1 MYLPRSPLRHA
12 DADPSRPVIWTVSV
26 SRLTGLLGDVIP
38 EFDRRARIEQINL
51 GFEEAVDVI
60 GQRLRREHCDVVIA
74 GGSNAAWLRS
84 RLELPLV
91 PIQANG
97 FDLMEA
103 LARARRIAGRI
114 GLVTHASDVPVFS
127 NFQQSFG
134 LDIEHRRF
142 VTREDARDCIADL
155 RANGIEVIVG
165 TGMAIDHAEQAG
177 LPGVLLYSADSVR
190 QAFEHALELTQTLA
204 RSGGSR
210 PAPRRRAAPRS
221 DAHDLLGDSE
231 AMAQVRAQIALYAP
245 HDSTVL
251 VTGETG
257 TGKELVARQLHAAS
271 GRRGRFVALNCGAIS
286 ESLLE
291 AELFGYSDGA
301 FTGARRGGRVGLVE
315 AADGGTLFLDEI
327 GELPLPLQTRLL
339 RVLEEREVLRV
350 GATEPTPVDL
360 RVVAATLQSLEQ
372 RVAAGSFRRDLYYRL
387 AALRIALPAL
397 RARRGDIP
405 LLAQHFFR
413 QLRGIDAPLDAE
425 ALAVLTTAEW
435 PGNVRE
441 LRNLVDR
448 LRIHWQPGEGL
459 IDAARLLQLAPEL
472 VNEAPLRYR
481 WKATASGR
489 RVRSWKRCCRN
500 TAMTARAWRRRWAS
514 HALRSGAGCARRDCN
529 VLPSGWCTPISGRGE
544 PMPMS
549 VEGNPMPGR
558 CEAIPGGCEP
568 WFAPLFPITPSTH
581 GVELLE
587 RPGATARSSA
597 GRRIKCNQR
606 VQRASIANRPL
617 PTAAIHNSNTPSG
630 TSLR

>member
-12 DADPSRPVIWTVSV
+12 DADPGRPVIWTVSV

-51 GFEEAVDVI
+51 GFEEAVEVI

-74 GGSNAAWLRS
+74 GGSNAAWLRG
-84 RLELPLV
+84 RLDLPLV

-103 LARARRIAGRI
+103 LARARRIAPRI

-127 NFQQSFG
+127 SFQQSFG

-204 RSGGSR
+204 RSADAR
-210 PAPRRRAAPRS
+210 PAARRRAAPRA
-221 DAHDLLGDSE
+221 DAHALLGDSN
-231 AMAQVRAQIALYAP
+231 AMADVRAQIALYAP

-372 RVAAGSFRRDLYYRL
+372 RAAAGSFRRDLYYRL
-387 AALRIALPAL
+387 AALRIALPTL

-405 LLAQHFFR
+405 LLTTHFFR

-425 ALAVLTTAEW
+425 ALALLSAADW

-472 VNEAPLRYR
+472 VNEGVAALPVESNGKRPPRAQLEALLQEHRNDREGMAQALGVSRTTLWRWLR
-481 WKATASGR
+481 A
-489 RVRSWKRCCRN
+489 
-500 TAMTARAWRRRWAS
+500 
-514 HALRSGAGCARRDCN
+514 
-529 VLPSGWCTPISGRGE
+529 
-544 PMPMS
+544 
-549 VEGNPMPGR
+549 EG
-558 CEAIPGGCEP
+558 
-568 WFAPLFPITPSTH
+568 L
-581 GVELLE
+581 
-587 RPGATARSSA
+587 
-597 GRRIKCNQR
+597 
-606 VQRASIANRPL
+606 
-617 PTAAIHNSNTPSG
+617 
-630 TSLR
+630 

>member
-301 FTGARRGGRVGLVE
+301 FTGARL
-315 AADGGTLFLDEI
+315 AAASAWSRPLTAAPCSWMKSANCRCHCRPACCGCWKNARYCVSVPPSRPRSTFAWWPRPCSRSSSAWRPAASAATCITAWPRCASPCPHCVPGAVTSAAGAAFLPPAAWYRRATGCGGT
-327 GELPLPLQTRLL
+327 G
-339 RVLEEREVLRV
+339 
-350 GATEPTPVDL
+350 GADH
-360 RVVAATLQSLEQ
+360 R
-372 RVAAGSFRRDLYYRL
+372 RVAR
-387 AALRIALPAL
+387 
-397 RARRGDIP
+397 
-405 LLAQHFFR
+405 
-413 QLRGIDAPLDAE
+413 
-425 ALAVLTTAEW
+425 
-435 PGNVRE
+435 NVRE

-472 VNEAPLRYR
+472 VNEGAAALPVESNGKRPPRAQLETLLQEHRNDREGMAQALGVSRTTLWRWLR
-481 WKATASGR
+481 
-489 RVRSWKRCCRN
+489 
-500 TAMTARAWRRRWAS
+500 
-514 HALRSGAGCARRDCN
+514 
-529 VLPSGWCTPISGRGE
+529 E
-544 PMPMS
+544 
-549 VEGNPMPGR
+549 EG
-558 CEAIPGGCEP
+558 
-568 WFAPLFPITPSTH
+568 L
-581 GVELLE
+581 
-587 RPGATARSSA
+587 
-597 GRRIKCNQR
+597 
-606 VQRASIANRPL
+606 
-617 PTAAIHNSNTPSG
+617 
-630 TSLR
+630 

>member
-1 MYLPRSPLRHA
+1 MYHETFHPTPPAMYLPRSPLRHA
-12 DADPSRPVIWTVSV
+12 DADPGRPVIWTVSV

-51 GFEEAVDVI
+51 GFEEAVEVI

-74 GGSNAAWLRS
+74 GGSNAAWLRG

-103 LARARRIAGRI
+103 LARARRIASRI

-204 RSGGSR
+204 RSGSNR
-210 PAPRRRAAPRS
+210 PAPRRRPAARA
-221 DAHDLLGDSE
+221 DAHELLGDSD

-251 VTGETG
+251 VSGETG

-372 RVAAGSFRRDLYYRL
+372 RAAVGSFRRDLYYRL
-387 AALRIALPAL
+387 AALRIALPSL

-413 QLRGIDAPLDAE
+413 QLRGIDAPLDE
-425 ALAVLTTAEW
+425 DALAVLTAAEW

-472 VNEAPLRYR
+472 VNEGVAALTVESNGKRPPRAQLETLLQEHRNDREGMAQALGVSRTTLWRWLR
-481 WKATASGR
+481 A
-489 RVRSWKRCCRN
+489 
-500 TAMTARAWRRRWAS
+500 
-514 HALRSGAGCARRDCN
+514 
-529 VLPSGWCTPISGRGE
+529 
-544 PMPMS
+544 
-549 VEGNPMPGR
+549 EG
-558 CEAIPGGCEP
+558 
-568 WFAPLFPITPSTH
+568 L
-581 GVELLE
+581 
-587 RPGATARSSA
+587 
-597 GRRIKCNQR
+597 
-606 VQRASIANRPL
+606 
-617 PTAAIHNSNTPSG
+617 
-630 TSLR
+630 

>member
-1 MYLPRSPLRHA
+1 MYLPRTPLRHA
-12 DADPSRPVIWTVSV
+12 DADPGRPVIWTVSV

-60 GQRLRREHCDVVIA
+60 GKRLRREHCDVVIA
-74 GGSNAAWLRS
+74 GGSNAAWLRG

-103 LARARRIAGRI
+103 LARARRIASRI

-204 RSGGSR
+204 SSGSN
-210 PAPRRRAAPRS
+210 RAAPRRHPAVRS
-221 DAHDLLGDSE
+221 DAHELLGDSG

-372 RVAAGSFRRDLYYRL
+372 RAATGSFRRDLYYRL
-387 AALRIALPAL
+387 AALRIALPSL
-397 RARRGDIP
+397 RARRSDIP
-405 LLAQHFFR
+405 LLAHHFFR
-413 QLRGIDAPLDAE
+413 QLRGIDAPLDE
-425 ALAVLTTAEW
+425 DALTVLSAAQW

-472 VNEAPLRYR
+472 VKEGVAALPVESNGKRPPRAQLEALLQEHRNDREGMAQALGVSRTTLWRWLR
-481 WKATASGR
+481 A
-489 RVRSWKRCCRN
+489 
-500 TAMTARAWRRRWAS
+500 
-514 HALRSGAGCARRDCN
+514 
-529 VLPSGWCTPISGRGE
+529 
-544 PMPMS
+544 
-549 VEGNPMPGR
+549 EG
-558 CEAIPGGCEP
+558 
-568 WFAPLFPITPSTH
+568 L
-581 GVELLE
+581 
-587 RPGATARSSA
+587 
-597 GRRIKCNQR
+597 
-606 VQRASIANRPL
+606 
-617 PTAAIHNSNTPSG
+617 
-630 TSLR
+630 

>member
-1 MYLPRSPLRHA
+1 
-12 DADPSRPVIWTVSV
+12 
-26 SRLTGLLGDVIP
+26 
-38 EFDRRARIEQINL
+38 
-51 GFEEAVDVI
+51 
-60 GQRLRREHCDVVIA
+60 
-74 GGSNAAWLRS
+74 
-84 RLELPLV
+84 
-91 PIQANG
+91 
-97 FDLMEA
+97 
-103 LARARRIAGRI
+103 
-114 GLVTHASDVPVFS
+114 
-127 NFQQSFG
+127 
-134 LDIEHRRF
+134 
-142 VTREDARDCIADL
+142 
-155 RANGIEVIVG
+155 
-165 TGMAIDHAEQAG
+165 
-177 LPGVLLYSADSVR
+177 
-190 QAFEHALELTQTLA
+190 
-204 RSGGSR
+204 
-210 PAPRRRAAPRS
+210 
-221 DAHDLLGDSE
+221 
-231 AMAQVRAQIALYAP
+231 MAQVRAQIALYAP

-472 VNEAPLRYR
+472 VNGAPLRYR

-514 HALRSGAGCARRDCN
+514 HALRCGAGCARRDCN

-544 PMPMS
+544 PMPIS
-549 VEGNPMPGR
+549 VWGKPMPSAVRSDSRWVRTLVRTAFPNHPIHAWRGSTGASRRYSMLVGRTRNKVQSACPTRLDREPSTPHCGNP
-558 CEAIPGGCEP
+558 
-568 WFAPLFPITPSTH
+568 
-581 GVELLE
+581 
-587 RPGATARSSA
+587 
-597 GRRIKCNQR
+597 
-606 VQRASIANRPL
+606 
-617 PTAAIHNSNTPSG
+617 
-630 TSLR
+630 

>member
-12 DADPSRPVIWTVSV
+12 DADPGRPVIWTVSV

-74 GGSNAAWLRS
+74 GGSNAAWLRG

-103 LARARRIAGRI
+103 LARARRIASRI

-204 RSGGSR
+204 RSSSNR
-210 PAPRRRAAPRS
+210 PAPRRRPAARA
-221 DAHDLLGDSE
+221 DAHELLGDSD

-251 VTGETG
+251 VSGETG

-372 RVAAGSFRRDLYYRL
+372 RAAAGSFRRDLYYRL
-387 AALRIALPAL
+387 AALRIALPSL
-397 RARRGDIP
+397 RARRSDIP

-413 QLRGIDAPLDAE
+413 QLRGIDAPLDE
-425 ALAVLTTAEW
+425 DALAVLTSASW

-472 VNEAPLRYR
+472 VNEAAAALPLESNGKRPPRAQLEALLQEHRNDREGMAQTLGVSRTTLWR
-481 WKATASGR
+481 WL
-489 RVRSWKRCCRN
+489 
-500 TAMTARAWRRRWAS
+500 RAEN
-514 HALRSGAGCARRDCN
+514 L
-529 VLPSGWCTPISGRGE
+529 
-544 PMPMS
+544 
-549 VEGNPMPGR
+549 
-558 CEAIPGGCEP
+558 
-568 WFAPLFPITPSTH
+568 
-581 GVELLE
+581 
-587 RPGATARSSA
+587 
-597 GRRIKCNQR
+597 
-606 VQRASIANRPL
+606 
-617 PTAAIHNSNTPSG
+617 
-630 TSLR
+630 

>member
-12 DADPSRPVIWTVSV
+12 DADPGRPVIWTVSV

-74 GGSNAAWLRS
+74 GGSNAAWLRG

-103 LARARRIAGRI
+103 LARARRIAPRI

-165 TGMAIDHAEQAG
+165 TGMAIDHAEQMG

-190 QAFEHALELTQTLA
+190 HAFEHALELTQALA

-210 PAPRRRAAPRS
+210 PVARRRTAPRS
-221 DAHDLLGDSE
+221 DAHALLGDSE

-327 GELPLPLQTRLL
+327 GEMPLEAQTSLL
-339 RVLEEREVLRV
+339 RVLQENEVLRI
-350 GATEPTPVDL
+350 GAAHPVKVDV
-360 RVVAATLQSLEQ
+360 RIVAATHCDLQSAVEQ
-372 RVAAGSFRRDLYYRL
+372 GAFRRDLFYRL
-387 AALRIALPAL
+387 NVISLTIPAL
-397 RARRGDIP
+397 RDRRSDIP
-405 LLAQHFFR
+405 DLVNTFISALCQR
-413 QLRGIDAPLDAE
+413 LNKRPPQVTTE
-425 ALAVLTTAEW
+425 AMHCLQAWHW

-441 LRNLVDR
+441 LENLVE
-448 LRIHWQPGEGL
+448 RIVNLCQSSTIGL
-459 IDAARLLQLAPEL
+459 TDLPAEFVASASPAVVEVTSLLQD
-472 VNEAPLRYR
+472 NERACILQTIRAQGGNLRQSAKLLGISR
-481 WKATASGR
+481 TALYNKLNQ
-489 RVRSWKRCCRN
+489 WN
-500 TAMTARAWRRRWAS
+500 I
-514 HALRSGAGCARRDCN
+514 
-529 VLPSGWCTPISGRGE
+529 PID
-544 PMPMS
+544 
-549 VEGNPMPGR
+549 
-558 CEAIPGGCEP
+558 
-568 WFAPLFPITPSTH
+568 
-581 GVELLE
+581 
-587 RPGATARSSA
+587 
-597 GRRIKCNQR
+597 
-606 VQRASIANRPL
+606 
-617 PTAAIHNSNTPSG
+617 
-630 TSLR
+630 SLRQ

>member
-1 MYLPRSPLRHA
+1 MYHETSHPVQAAMYLPRSPLRHA
-12 DADPSRPVIWTVSV
+12 DADPGRPVIWTVSV

-74 GGSNAAWLRS
+74 GGSNAAWLRG

-103 LARARRIAGRI
+103 LARARRIASRI

-204 RSGGSR
+204 RSSGSR
-210 PAPRRRAAPRS
+210 SSPRRRPAART
-221 DAHDLLGDSE
+221 DTHELLGDSD
-231 AMAQVRAQIALYAP
+231 AMAQVRARIALYAP

-372 RVAAGSFRRDLYYRL
+372 RAATGSFRRDLYYRL
-387 AALRIALPAL
+387 AALRISLPPL
-397 RARRGDIP
+397 RARRADIP

-413 QLRGIDAPLDAE
+413 QLRGVDAPLDGE
-425 ALAVLTTAEW
+425 ALAVLAAAEW

-448 LRIHWQPGEGL
+448 LRIHWQPAEGL
-459 IDAARLLQLAPEL
+459 IDTARLLQLAPEL
-472 VNEAPLRYR
+472 VNEGAAALPVESNGKRPPRARLEALLQEHRNDREGMAQALGVSRTTLWRWLR
-481 WKATASGR
+481 A
-489 RVRSWKRCCRN
+489 
-500 TAMTARAWRRRWAS
+500 
-514 HALRSGAGCARRDCN
+514 
-529 VLPSGWCTPISGRGE
+529 
-544 PMPMS
+544 
-549 VEGNPMPGR
+549 EG
-558 CEAIPGGCEP
+558 
-568 WFAPLFPITPSTH
+568 
-581 GVELLE
+581 
-587 RPGATARSSA
+587 
-597 GRRIKCNQR
+597 Q
-606 VQRASIANRPL
+606 
-617 PTAAIHNSNTPSG
+617 
-630 TSLR
+630 

>member
-210 PAPRRRAAPRS
+210 PAPRRRA
-221 DAHDLLGDSE
+221 
-231 AMAQVRAQIALYAP
+231 
-245 HDSTVL
+245 
-251 VTGETG
+251 
-257 TGKELVARQLHAAS
+257 
-271 GRRGRFVALNCGAIS
+271 
-286 ESLLE
+286 
-291 AELFGYSDGA
+291 
-301 FTGARRGGRVGLVE
+301 
-315 AADGGTLFLDEI
+315 
-327 GELPLPLQTRLL
+327 
-339 RVLEEREVLRV
+339 
-350 GATEPTPVDL
+350 
-360 RVVAATLQSLEQ
+360 
-372 RVAAGSFRRDLYYRL
+372 
-387 AALRIALPAL
+387 
-397 RARRGDIP
+397 
-405 LLAQHFFR
+405 
-413 QLRGIDAPLDAE
+413 
-425 ALAVLTTAEW
+425 
-435 PGNVRE
+435 
-441 LRNLVDR
+441 
-448 LRIHWQPGEGL
+448 
-459 IDAARLLQLAPEL
+459 
-472 VNEAPLRYR
+472 
-481 WKATASGR
+481 
-489 RVRSWKRCCRN
+489 
-500 TAMTARAWRRRWAS
+500 
-514 HALRSGAGCARRDCN
+514 
-529 VLPSGWCTPISGRGE
+529 
-544 PMPMS
+544 
-549 VEGNPMPGR
+549 
-558 CEAIPGGCEP
+558 
-568 WFAPLFPITPSTH
+568 
-581 GVELLE
+581 
-587 RPGATARSSA
+587 
-597 GRRIKCNQR
+597 
-606 VQRASIANRPL
+606 
-617 PTAAIHNSNTPSG
+617 
-630 TSLR
+630 

>member
-1 MYLPRSPLRHA
+1 
-12 DADPSRPVIWTVSV
+12 
-26 SRLTGLLGDVIP
+26 
-38 EFDRRARIEQINL
+38 
-51 GFEEAVDVI
+51 
-60 GQRLRREHCDVVIA
+60 
-74 GGSNAAWLRS
+74 
-84 RLELPLV
+84 
-91 PIQANG
+91 
-97 FDLMEA
+97 
-103 LARARRIAGRI
+103 
-114 GLVTHASDVPVFS
+114 
-127 NFQQSFG
+127 
-134 LDIEHRRF
+134 
-142 VTREDARDCIADL
+142 
-155 RANGIEVIVG
+155 
-165 TGMAIDHAEQAG
+165 
-177 LPGVLLYSADSVR
+177 
-190 QAFEHALELTQTLA
+190 ALELTQTLA

-405 LLAQHFFR
+405 LLTQHFFR

-425 ALAVLTTAEW
+425 ALAVLTTAGW

-472 VNEAPLRYR
+472 VNEGAAALPVESNGKRPPRAQLETLLQEHRNDREGMAQALGVSRTTLWRWLR
-481 WKATASGR
+481 AA
-489 RVRSWKRCCRN
+489 
-500 TAMTARAWRRRWAS
+500 
-514 HALRSGAGCARRDCN
+514 AL
-529 VLPSGWCTPISGRGE
+529 
-544 PMPMS
+544 
-549 VEGNPMPGR
+549 
-558 CEAIPGGCEP
+558 
-568 WFAPLFPITPSTH
+568 
-581 GVELLE
+581 
-587 RPGATARSSA
+587 
-597 GRRIKCNQR
+597 
-606 VQRASIANRPL
+606 
-617 PTAAIHNSNTPSG
+617 
-630 TSLR
+630 

>member
-315 AADGGTLFLDEI
+315 DADGGTLF
-327 GELPLPLQTRLL
+327 
-339 RVLEEREVLRV
+339 V

-372 RVAAGSFRRDLYYRL
+372 RAATGSFRRDLYYRL
-387 AALRIALPAL
+387 AALRITLPTL

-413 QLRGIDAPLDAE
+413 QLRGIDAPLGEDAR
-425 ALAVLTTAEW
+425 AVLTAASW

-448 LRIHWQPGEGL
+448 LRIHWQPAEGL
-459 IDAARLLQLAPEL
+459 IDATRLLQLAPEL
-472 VNEAPLRYR
+472 VNEGVAALPVDNNGKRPPRPQLEALLQEHRNDREGMAQALGVSRTTLWRWLR
-481 WKATASGR
+481 A
-489 RVRSWKRCCRN
+489 
-500 TAMTARAWRRRWAS
+500 
-514 HALRSGAGCARRDCN
+514 
-529 VLPSGWCTPISGRGE
+529 
-544 PMPMS
+544 
-549 VEGNPMPGR
+549 EG
-558 CEAIPGGCEP
+558 
-568 WFAPLFPITPSTH
+568 L
-581 GVELLE
+581 
-587 RPGATARSSA
+587 
-597 GRRIKCNQR
+597 
-606 VQRASIANRPL
+606 
-617 PTAAIHNSNTPSG
+617 
-630 TSLR
+630 

>member
-12 DADPSRPVIWTVSV
+12 DADPGRPVIWTVSV

-51 GFEEAVDVI
+51 GFEEAVEVI

-84 RLELPLV
+84 RLDLPLV

-103 LARARRIAGRI
+103 LARARRIAARI

-127 NFQQSFG
+127 GFQQSFG

-204 RSGGSR
+204 RSVGPR
-210 PAPRRRAAPRS
+210 PTTRRSAAPRG
-221 DAHDLLGDSE
+221 DAYALLGDSE

-301 FTGARRGGRVGLVE
+301 FTGARRGGRIGLVE

-360 RVVAATLQSLEQ
+360 RVVAATLQSLEH
-372 RVAAGSFRRDLYYRL
+372 RAAAGSFRRDLYYRL
-387 AALRIALPAL
+387 AALRIALPPL
-397 RARRGDIP
+397 RARRADIP
-405 LLAQHFFR
+405 LLTRHFFR
-413 QLRGIDAPLDAE
+413 QLRGIDAPLDEDAM
-425 ALAVLTTAEW
+425 AVLGAADW

-448 LRIHWQPGEGL
+448 LRIHWQPADGM
-459 IDAARLLQLAPEL
+459 IDAGRLLQLAPEL
-472 VNEAPLRYR
+472 ARESTPSLRLE
-481 WKATASGR
+481 SNGR
-489 RVRSWKRCCRN
+489 RP
-500 TAMTARAWRRRWAS
+500 ARAQLQALLQEHRNDREGMAEVLGVSRTTLWRW
-514 HALRSGAGCARRDCN
+514 LRA
-529 VLPSGWCTPISGRGE
+529 
-544 PMPMS
+544 
-549 VEGNPMPGR
+549 EG
-558 CEAIPGGCEP
+558 
-568 WFAPLFPITPSTH
+568 L
-581 GVELLE
+581 
-587 RPGATARSSA
+587 
-597 GRRIKCNQR
+597 
-606 VQRASIANRPL
+606 
-617 PTAAIHNSNTPSG
+617 
-630 TSLR
+630 